1 MSTHLYLSLLS
12 VPKSRDSQTQVM
24 LPVGWDGPQAPRTF
38 ILMVTAHTGP
48 PLPTLCAS
56 ICCMTSSSSA
66 LLRKPRVD
74 FLEVLHW
81 KEISHS
87 FQMNQLFTSG
97 SQSIGASAS
106 TSGLP
111 VNIQDGFPLEWTGW
125 ISLQSKGL
133 SRVLSNTTVQKLYN
147 PRSKK

>member
-56 ICCMTSSSSA
+56 ICCMTSSSPA

-87 FQMNQLFTSG
+87 FQIF
-97 SQSIGASAS
+97 IGKIDAEAEAPILWPPDEKSELI
-106 TSGLP
+106 GKDP
-111 VNIQDGFPLEWTGW
+111 HIEKD
-125 ISLQSKGL
+125 
-133 SRVLSNTTVQKLYN
+133 
-147 PRSKK
+147 